1 MNPRKFFVVGALA
14 LTFLTTP
21 SSSSAEMLR
30 RISIDTLVMS
40 SDLGVIARAVSADT
54 TMTDGQVMTHTTF
67 IIDEVLF
74 GDSGAMVTVVTPGG
88 VVRGGPIPFMVTTD
102 GVPVFNADDKVV
114 LLLTESSN
122 GLHDITGF
130 SQGHFPI
137 RGEGLNAEL
146 VVEGSANPVP
156 LNRFADMIRRLR

>member
-1 MNPRKFFVVGALA
+1 MNPSKFFVVGALV
-14 LTFLTTP
+14 LTFLTMP

-30 RISIDTLVMS
+30 RISIDALVLS
-40 SDLGVIARAVSADT
+40 SDLGVVARAVSADT
-54 TMTDGQVMTHTTF
+54 KMTDGQVMTHTTF
-67 IIDEVLF
+67 IIEEVLF
-74 GDSGAMVTVVTPGG
+74 GNSRAMVTVVTPGG
-88 VVRGGPIPFMVTTD
+88 IVTGGPIPFMVTTD
-102 GVPVFNADDKVV
+102 DVPVFNADDTVV

-130 SQGHFPI
+130 SQGYFPV

-156 LNRFADMIRRLR
+156 LNRFAEMIRRVR